1 MPSSFTIIVHVHS
14 YIISSYS
21 VHSYCITPAETLAT
35 VIHRTTIWHTH
46 TYRDRSAIDNMERY
60 IYVTKRYLR
69 KKIFIETV
77 SRKCIAEGVSVFV
90 PPSARGRGA
99 QDLYSSITENYGPKI
114 WGELSPIV
122 QCSVAEWRLET
133 VLGSLSL
140 HGDTVL
146 CCAVI
151 RITCQYHTH
160 SEWQPQ
166 WYGSGGQHH
175 STK

>member
-14 YIISSYS
+14 YIISCSYS

-35 VIHRTTIWHTH
+35 VVHRTTIWHTH

-77 SRKCIAEGVSVFV
+77 GSVLLKVCQCLFLLV
-90 PPSARGRGA
+90 HAAAAHRTYTPVLLKTMAQKFEESFPPLFSVRWQSGGWR
-99 QDLYSSITENYGPKI
+99 L
-114 WGELSPIV
+114 
-122 QCSVAEWRLET
+122 CSVVCSYTET
-133 VLGSLSL
+133 LLQWS
-140 HGDTVL
+140 
-146 CCAVI
+146 
-151 RITCQYHTH
+151 RITCQYHTL
-160 SEWQPQ
+160 SEWQHQ
-166 WYGSGGQHH
+166 WYGSGGQLH